1 MAAVTLGL
9 LGGESIRGVT
19 GGKSREAG
27 AASEALGL
35 QGRKEER
42 GEREGDRE
50 ARKILKMALGPGRGS
65 AMLWL
70 RPP

>member
-1 MAAVTLGL
+1 M
-9 LGGESIRGVT
+9 T